1 MNVSKDT
8 LYRTGCNVWSL
19 EPSGVSEGGL
29 DVKAGARTSPC
40 EVRVGVCLVG
50 ELL

>member
-19 EPSGVSEGGL
+19 EPSGVSGGL